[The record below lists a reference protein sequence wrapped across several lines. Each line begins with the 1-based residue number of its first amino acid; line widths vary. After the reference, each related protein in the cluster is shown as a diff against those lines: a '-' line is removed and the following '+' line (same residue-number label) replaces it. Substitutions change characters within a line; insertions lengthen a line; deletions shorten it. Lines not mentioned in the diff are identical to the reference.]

1 MVEEIKKDRSIGRI
15 DADVKNILTWKL
27 AQYQEQNIPVGVIS
41 DYIAK
46 GLDEVEL
53 KVDQLKNYKEL
64 IDQEIK
70 DLESHKEVVKIKA
83 AEWLQENGIDRLEGV
98 EISSITL
105 TKPCEAKEKKKIEKT
120 LVCTMSK
127 NEINDFLVTQDLA
140 KYDKKEVTKITPA
153 KPAMIK
159 INKKRK

>member
-1 MVEEIKKDRSIGRI
+1 MEIKKDRSIGRV

-27 AQYQEQNIPVGVIS
+27 TQYQEQNIPVGVIS

-46 GLDEVEL
+46 GLDEVDL
-53 KVDQLKNYKEL
+53 KTQQLKNYKKL

-70 DLESHKEVVKIKA
+70 DLEAHKESVKIKS
-83 AEWLQENGIDRLEGV
+83 AEWLSENGIDRLEGV

-105 TKPCEAKEKKKIEKT
+105 TKPLEAKEEKKIEKT
-120 LVCTMSK
+120 FICSMSEQ
-127 NEINDFLVTQDLA
+127 EINDFLVTQDLA

-153 KPAMIK
+153 KPVMIK

>member
-1 MVEEIKKDRSIGRI
+1 MDTEIKKDRSIGRI

-41 DYIAK
+41 DYMAK
-46 GLDEVEL
+46 GLDEVDL
-53 KVDQLKNYKEL
+53 KVEQLKNYKKL

-70 DLESHKEVVKIKA
+70 DLESHKEVVKVKA

-105 TKPCEAKEKKKIEKT
+105 TKPSEAKEEKKIEKT

-140 KYDKKEVTKITPA
+140 KYDKKEVTKITAA